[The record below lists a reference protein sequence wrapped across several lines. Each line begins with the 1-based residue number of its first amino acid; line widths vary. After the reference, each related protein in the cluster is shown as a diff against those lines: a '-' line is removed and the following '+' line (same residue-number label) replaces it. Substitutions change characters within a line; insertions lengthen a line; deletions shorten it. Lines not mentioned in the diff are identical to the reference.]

1 MNFIQRA
8 INRIRGKEFNQS
20 DYSLARGFTTTGY
33 SRDDSVKGVDAF
45 ESWVYIA
52 VNKNAIGVASTQLR
66 LYVSNS
72 TPQKEIPFTTRKL
85 SRKESSVIK
94 SVNANS
100 DVEEILDHP
109 FINVFNRPNPTM
121 SGFEMMELLSTYL
134 DLTGNAYW
142 YLEKDAM
149 GIVRSIWPLPSQN
162 VGVKKETDGALT
174 YTYRAGVKQVVFN
187 QSEIIHFKT
196 PSPMSLLAGYAPLQ
210 AISAAYNIIKT
221 IDRIDMAMFK
231 NMGKPELIVTPPTG
245 LSLTGD
251 EIESLKAMFQARHA
265 GVDNAG
271 KAFFASIPLTVQ
283 AINHNNE
290 LGNIES
296 RKLRA
301 EEVVAAFG
309 MDMSVLRPGSNRAE
323 AETAKIFWYESA
335 IIPRLKRIEN
345 KLNIIIEQV
354 YGKQFFVAFD
364 NPKPMDDEFL
374 LRQSEI
380 DIRSGIRT
388 RNEVRA
394 ERGLAPLP
402 PNDGDVVPSFP
413 SQSPSWGAPGAPAKE
428 IAQGI
433 IERLHGKNR

>member
-1 MNFIQRA
+1 M
-8 INRIRGKEFNQS
+8 NRIRGKEFNQS
-20 DYSLARGFTTTGY
+20 DYSLARGFTTHGY

-72 TPQKEIPFTTRKL
+72 KPQKEIPFATRKL

-94 SVNANS
+94 SINANN
-100 DVEEILDHP
+100 DIEEVLEHP
-109 FINVFNRPNPTM
+109 FIDVFNRPNPTM

-149 GIVRSIWPLPSQN
+149 GVVRSIWPLPSQN
-162 VGVKKETDGALT
+162 VGVKKENDGALT
-174 YTYRAGVKQVVFN
+174 YTYRAGVKQITFS
-187 QSEIIHFKT
+187 QDEIIHFKT

-210 AISAAYNIIKT
+210 AISAAYSIIKT

-245 LSLTGD
+245 LSLSAD
-251 EIESLKAMFQARHA
+251 EIESLKAMFQARHT

-283 AINHNNE
+283 AINNNNE

-309 MDMSVLRPGSNRAE
+309 MDMSVLRPGSNRSE
-323 AETAKIFWYESA
+323 SETAKIFWYESA

-345 KLNIIIEQV
+345 KLNIIVEQV

-374 LRQSEI
+374 LRQAET
-380 DIRSGIRT
+380 DVRSGIRT
-388 RNEVRA
+388 RNEIRA
-394 ERGLAPLP
+394 ERGLAPLAAESGDIVP
-402 PNDGDVVPSFP
+402 PFNMQFPGWPVPS
-413 SQSPSWGAPGAPAKE
+413 APVKE
-428 IAQGI
+428 IANGI
-433 IERLHGKNR
+433 VERLYGRKS